1 MRITNV
7 RGGRLI
13 KICACVFVIV
23 PILYL
28 LVTWSDGAN
37 KLGKAIQ
44 HAKLHSQ
51 STGNEVP
58 KLIEGLY
65 FFLFFVCITQY
76 YNILAR
82 LLLYNYLISV

>member
-7 RGGRLI
+7 RSGRLI

-44 HAKLHSQ
+44 LKQPPRS
-51 STGNEVP
+51 SGNEVP
-58 KLIEGLY
+58 KLIEGL
-65 FFLFFVCITQY
+65 FFFYLFDEKVKTI
-76 YNILAR
+76 
-82 LLLYNYLISV
+82 